1 MWPNC
6 EQHKMFN
13 VCKSHAILFD
23 LLHKMFLQQQSK
35 VLIRNIYPGNFIRTS
50 SNYGLPLSETH
61 SLDSVCETR
70 VIWSWLLKIPPFFY
84 VCDMLM
90 KMLNFGQSFVNNQ
103 KRKFAWL
110 GPLLPC
116 GWPRLDRVALTKF
129 GQEHFGV
136 FSMILHDLR
145 YQHGAPNSVHD
156 KKVSLYQRWAPT
168 GLHD

>member
-1 MWPNC
+1 M
-6 EQHKMFN
+6 
-13 VCKSHAILFD
+13 SDLIL
-23 LLHKMFLQQQSK
+23 
-35 VLIRNIYPGNFIRTS
+35 VV
-50 SNYGLPLSETH
+50 E
-61 SLDSVCETR
+61 DSA
-70 VIWSWLLKIPPFFY
+70 FFY

-116 GWPRLDRVALTKF
+116 GWPRLDRVALTEF
-129 GQEHFGV
+129 GRVHFGV

-156 KKVSLYQRWAPT
+156 KKSVTLPT
-168 GLHD
+168 LGPNWPPWLNNSKVDLQVF